1 VDLYTSQSMTVDPRL
16 NVELNE
22 MMIGY
27 EKHINEL
34 RQRSLMRLE
43 EGKEDLTL
51 SGTQLVVTT

>member
-1 VDLYTSQSMTVDPRL
+1 MTVDPRL